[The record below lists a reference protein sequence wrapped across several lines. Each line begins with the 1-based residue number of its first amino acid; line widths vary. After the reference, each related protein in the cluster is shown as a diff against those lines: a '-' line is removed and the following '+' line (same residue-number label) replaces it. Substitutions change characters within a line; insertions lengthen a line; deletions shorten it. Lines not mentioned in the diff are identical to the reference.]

1 MQIPGNDLQALP
13 ELIENAQ
20 FRNCP
25 ETACAL
31 TRFSAV
37 PGTEAPAYVVR
48 RRLYAAHGR
57 DPPEV
62 FISVGDGNPLLR
74 RAGYCLAHRLQKRWI
89 CHAEINRCALM
100 SLPDARRFVNG
111 DGSRDVS
118 CCHGD
123 GSRDVSCC
131 HGDDF
136 SGISCFAE
144 GSAYLDKNGEMTYSR
159 PIKRNPLI
167 DLAGQAVCSGPPE
180 TDILR
185 QY

>member
-13 ELIENAQ
+13 ALIENAQ

-25 ETACAL
+25 ATACAL
-31 TRFSAV
+31 TRFFAV

-62 FISVGDGNPLLR
+62 LISVGDGNPLLR

-89 CHAEINRCALM
+89 SHTEINRYALM
-100 SLPDARRFVNG
+100 SLPDARRFVN
-111 DGSRDVS
+111 
-118 CCHGD
+118 GD

>member
-31 TRFSAV
+31 TRFFAV

-62 FISVGDGNPLLR
+62 LISVGDGNPLLR

-89 CHAEINRCALM
+89 SHTEINRYALM
-100 SLPDARRFVNG
+100 SLPDARRFVN
-111 DGSRDVS
+111 
-118 CCHGD
+118 GD